1 MNTILRHGGAR
12 SGAGRKRAGE
22 ETQVIRVPVS
32 QVVHIKNY
40 IEQSK
45 QQTTG
50 DICPGSLLQVDPQ
63 TLLAI
68 PMAEERLS
76 AGFPSPAQDYVD
88 KSIDMNQHL
97 IMNPTATFIAKVNS
111 SSLRD
116 IGIDIDDEVIVDRSL
131 EAKHRDIVLA
141 LIDNDFTLKRLIIEG
156 EKRWLKAENPEY
168 PDIHLK
174 DGQELI
180 IWGVVT
186 RCLKKF
192 R

>member
-1 MNTILRHGGAR
+1 MNTILKHGGAR
-12 SGAGRKRAGE
+12 AGAGRKRTTE
-22 ETQVIRVPVS
+22 ETQVMRIPAS
-32 QVVHIKNY
+32 QVLYIRKY
-40 IEQSK
+40 IEQVK
-45 QQTTG
+45 QQAAG
-50 DICPGSLLQVDPQ
+50 DIYPGSLIQVDPQ

-68 PMAEERLS
+68 PVAEERLS

-97 IMNPTATFIAKVNS
+97 IQNPTATFIAKVNS

-141 LIDNDFTLKRLIIEG
+141 LIDNDFTLKRLMIEG
-156 EKRWLKAENPEY
+156 NKRWLKAENPEY
-168 PDIHLK
+168 QDIHLK
-174 DGQELI
+174 DGQQLI

-186 RCLKKF
+186 RCVKKF
-192 R
+192 K